1 MIQAIAYTIIF
12 ALTFVVV
19 AGAAA
24 AAWAFLE
31 RERSRRAG
39 GSSEILRNEEFSTL
53 SVLSSV
59 LSGLQFAERMQK
71 LLDEADS
78 NWSVG
83 RMFLLMLICG
93 TLTLALL
100 LPFQLVPAIVVW
112 AIAGV
117 AACGPVFHFRRL
129 RGKRVKAVETQL
141 PEALDFISRALVAG
155 HALPMSL
162 ELLADEVEAP
172 LSTELRKTVDE
183 YNLGL
188 SMQKSLENLSD
199 RVPSV
204 DLQFFASAILTQSR
218 TGGSLHEV
226 LDNLAETIRERE
238 TLKGQVRAMTANG
251 RMSAMVLSVPP
262 FFVAGVMTIM
272 NPGYLLILW
281 NHPVGRLLVFGGLIS
296 QVAAFF
302 VIRKIADI
310 QV

>member
-1 MIQAIAYTIIF
+1 MIEAIAYTIIF

-24 AAWAFLE
+24 AAWALIE
-31 RERSRRAG
+31 RERKRAEG
-39 GSSEILRNEEFSTL
+39 GVGEILRKQEFSTL

-59 LSGLQFAERMQK
+59 LSRLHLAGRMQK
-71 LLDEADS
+71 LLDEADVD
-78 NWSVG
+78 WSVG
-83 RMFLLMLICG
+83 RVSLLMLICG

-100 LPFQLVPAIVVW
+100 LPFQIAPPIVVW
-112 AIAGV
+112 ALAAV
-117 AACGPVFHFRRL
+117 AAVAPVFHFRRL
-129 RGKRVKAVETQL
+129 RDKRLKAVETQL

-155 HALPMSL
+155 HSLPMSL

-188 SMQKSLENLSD
+188 SMEKSLENLSD

-204 DLQFFASAILTQSR
+204 DLQFFASAILSQAR

-251 RMSAMVLSVPP
+251 RMSAMVLSLLP
-262 FFVAGVMTIM
+262 FFIAGVMTLM
-272 NPGYLLILW
+272 NPGYLMILW
-281 NHPVGRLLVFGGLIS
+281 NHPVGRTLVFCGLLS

-302 VIRKIADI
+302 VIRKIAD
-310 QV
+310 VRV

>member
-1 MIQAIAYTIIF
+1 MIQAIAYAIIF

-19 AGAAA
+19 SGAAA
-24 AAWAFLE
+24 AAWAYLE
-31 RERSRRAG
+31 RERGRGEAG
-39 GSSEILRNEEFSTL
+39 SGEILRNEEFSTL
-53 SVLSSV
+53 SVLASV
-59 LSGLQFAERMQK
+59 LNRLQFSERMQK
-71 LLDEADS
+71 LLREADVD
-78 NWSVG
+78 WSVG
-83 RMFLLMLICG
+83 RVFLLMMICG
-93 TLTLALL
+93 TLTVALL
-100 LPFQLVPAIVVW
+100 MPLHMAPAI
-112 AIAGV
+112 AILAV
-117 AACGPVFHFRRL
+117 AAAAASGPVFHL
-129 RGKRVKAVETQL
+129 RGLRDKRLKAVEKQL
-141 PEALDFISRALVAG
+141 PEALDFVSRALVAG
-155 HALPMSL
+155 HSLPMSL
-162 ELLADEVEAP
+162 ELLADEVATP

-226 LDNLAETIRERE
+226 LENLAETIRERE

-251 RMSAMVLSVPP
+251 RMSATVLSLMP
-262 FFVAGVMTIM
+262 FFIAGVMTMM

-281 NHPVGRLLVFGGLIS
+281 DHPIGRLLVFGGLLS